1 MGRKDSI
8 AGWLTQM
15 HDHYLTGDYTGAL
28 GFAELILA
36 EEPDHPAAGRHAARC
51 RSVLTDMLLARL
63 GPTDQR
69 VARLMSGAELRWVT
83 LDREAEQLIA
93 LADAAPSLEEWLE
106 RSGLPRLEA
115 LKRLSQLVEQ
125 RVLVLRPSK

>member
-8 AGWLTQM
+8 AGWLAQM

-36 EEPDHPAAGRHAARC
+36 EEPDHPVAGRHAARC
-51 RSVLTDMLLARL
+51 RSV
-63 GPTDQR
+63 QR
-69 VARLMSGAELRWVT
+69 VARQMTGAELRWVT
-83 LDREAEQLIA
+83 LDGEAEQLVA
-93 LADAAPSLEEWLE
+93 LAEVAPSVEEWLE
-106 RSGLPRLEA
+106 RSGLPRLQA
-115 LKRLSQLVEQ
+115 LKRLSQLIEQ